1 MILRVTFFALMAL
14 GLLGLG
20 FIGYAATRPP
30 TEAVAAT
37 AAAAVAKP
45 VPVTVGVL
53 VAAHDIPAG
62 SLLKPADFTGK
73 QMQQASV
80 PSDATM
86 DTEDERRGLYG
97 AMVRRSIALGEVV
110 RLADALRP
118 GDHGFLAAVLKGDMR
133 AVTVG
138 VDAISGT
145 AGLIWPGD
153 RVDLILTQTIAEA
166 SRPIGRRIVA
176 ETVVSDVRV
185 IAIDQRMVEG
195 AANSGPAPEARTV
208 TLEVNKSDAQGVQV
222 AVRLGRLSLSVRPA
236 DGGADPNP
244 KAGGPIGT
252 TWASDISPALA
263 SDMQAPVVIR
273 AMKVWQ
279 GTGDGKDFK
288 FQ

>member
-20 FIGYAATRPP
+20 FVGYASTRPP
-30 TEAVAAT
+30 QDVAGAS
-37 AAAAVAKP
+37 KP
-45 VPVTVGVL
+45 PPPVL
-53 VAAHDIPAG
+53 VSVLSAAHDIPAG
-62 SLLKPADFTGK
+62 SLLKPADLTTK
-73 QMQQASV
+73 QVQRASL
-80 PSDATM
+80 PADATM
-86 DTEDERRGLYG
+86 DTDDERRGLYG
-97 AMVRRSIALGEVV
+97 AMVRRSIAAGDIV
-110 RLADALRP
+110 RIPDALRP

-153 RVDLILTQTIAEA
+153 RVDLILTQTIAESA
-166 SRPIGRRIVA
+166 VPIGHRIVA

-195 AANSGPAPEARTV
+195 AANSSATPDARTV
-208 TLEVNKSDAQGVQV
+208 TLEVNKADAQGVQV

-236 DGGADPNP
+236 DGGTDAGPP
-244 KAGGPIGT
+244 GGPIGT

-263 SDMQAPVVIR
+263 GDMQPPPAASRVI
-273 AMKVWQ
+273 KVWSS
-279 GTGDGKDFK
+279 TGDGKDFK
-288 FQ
+288 F

>member
-1 MILRVTFFALMAL
+1 MILRVTFFALMSL

-20 FIGYAATRPP
+20 FVGYAATRPP
-30 TEAVAAT
+30 PAT
-37 AAAAVAKP
+37 AAEAKLP
-45 VPVTVGVL
+45 LVMVSVL
-53 VAAHDIPAG
+53 TATHDIPAG
-62 SLLKPADFTGK
+62 SLLKPADIGSRQIPK
-73 QMQQASV
+73 ASI
-80 PSDATM
+80 PADATI
-86 DTEDERRGLYG
+86 DTDDERRAIYG
-97 AMVRRSIALGEVV
+97 AMVRRSMASGEVV
-110 RLADALRP
+110 RAADALRP

-153 RVDLILTQTIAEA
+153 RVDLILTQTIGEPSVA
-166 SRPIGRRIVA
+166 IGHRIVA

-208 TLEVNKSDAQGVQV
+208 TLEVNKTDAQGVQV

-236 DGGADPNP
+236 DGGADSGP
-244 KAGGPIGT
+244 AGSPIGT

-263 SDMQAPVVIR
+263 GDMQPPPAVSRVI
-273 AMKVWQ
+273 KVWQ
-279 GTGDGKDFK
+279 STGDGKDFK
-288 FQ
+288 F

>member
-20 FIGYAATRPP
+20 FIGFAATRPP
-30 TEAVAAT
+30 PAT
-37 AAAAVAKP
+37 AAEARLPLVM
-45 VPVTVGVL
+45 VSVL
-53 VAAHDIPAG
+53 TAAHDIPAG
-62 SLLKPADFTGK
+62 SLLKPADISSK
-73 QMQQASV
+73 QIPKASI
-80 PSDATM
+80 PADATI
-86 DTEDERRGLYG
+86 DTEDERRAIYG
-97 AMVRRSIALGEVV
+97 AMVRRSMALGEIV
-110 RLADALRP
+110 RAADALRP
-118 GDHGFLAAVLKGDMR
+118 GEHGFLAAVLKGDMR

-153 RVDLILTQTIAEA
+153 RVDLILTQTIAEPSVA
-166 SRPIGRRIVA
+166 IGHRIVA

-208 TLEVNKSDAQGVQV
+208 TLEVNKTDAQGVQV

-236 DGGADPNP
+236 DGGADPSP
-244 KAGGPIGT
+244 AGGPIGT

-263 SDMQAPVVIR
+263 GDMQPPPPVSRVI
-273 AMKVWQ
+273 KVWQ
-279 GTGDGKDFK
+279 STGDGKDFK
-288 FQ
+288 F